1 MNANELYEKLKKIGK
16 PIIHVDSV
24 EATMNMD
31 ISIEEL
37 DKHIEILGVHFLL
50 VEILKVDSNDLFSKE
65 NKSYIDDYI
74 NQNIDDKK
82 TILSIKE
89 KKPTD
94 IGMVSIGFN
103 LNGCVLAFTHIDEWM
118 EHLIQLAKFI
128 SDKRES
134 EDSNN
139 YWEEQNKIREQKF
152 LEKQEKEKEKEDMI
166 QRVEELT
173 NCDRFQE
180 FKTKG
185 EMLLFWE
192 NNIPDLYKTLSR
204 TFMEKMARKYIS
216 IVRSSQI

>member
-1 MNANELYEKLKKIGK
+1 MNANELYEKLKTIGK

-103 LNGCVLAFTHIDEWM
+103 LNGCVLAFTYIDEWM

-216 IVRSSQI
+216 IVRGS

>member
-50 VEILKVDSNDLFSKE
+50 VEILKVDSNDLFFEE

-128 SDKRES
+128 SNERES

-173 NCDRFQE
+173 NCDRFQN

-204 TFMEKMARKYIS
+204 TFMEKMARKYIL
-216 IVRSSQI
+216 IVRGS

>member
-1 MNANELYEKLKKIGK
+1 MNANELYEKLKTIGK

-103 LNGCVLAFTHIDEWM
+103 LNGCVLAFTYIDEWM
-118 EHLIQLAKFI
+118 EHLIQLVKFI

-216 IVRSSQI
+216 IVRGS

>member
-118 EHLIQLAKFI
+118 EHLIQLAKFV

-173 NCDRFQE
+173 NCDRFQN

-216 IVRSSQI
+216 IVRGS

>member
-50 VEILKVDSNDLFSKE
+50 VEILKVDFIDIFSKE

-118 EHLIQLAKFI
+118 EHLIQLAKFV

-173 NCDRFQE
+173 NCDRFQN
-180 FKTKG
+180 FKTQG

-216 IVRSSQI
+216 IVRGS

>member
-37 DKHIEILGVHFLL
+37 DKHIEILGVNFLL

-173 NCDRFQE
+173 NCDRFQN

-216 IVRSSQI
+216 IVRGS

>member
-1 MNANELYEKLKKIGK
+1 MNANELYEKLKTIGK

-82 TILSIKE
+82 TILSIKD

-103 LNGCVLAFTHIDEWM
+103 LNGCVLAFTYIDEWM

-216 IVRSSQI
+216 IVRGS